1 MVVKRYE
8 MKMDSPVDVDA
19 GARVL
24 GGNVDMF
31 MNLLEKYEGMGLMK
45 NIEDLSRAYD
55 AARENPSVET
65 YEVVKNEIHM
75 MKGSSS
81 YCGGARI
88 TDDCYWM

>member
-1 MVVKRYE
+1 
-8 MKMDSPVDVDA
+8 MKMDSPVDVEA

-31 MNLLEKYEGMGLMK
+31 MNLLEKYEGMAFLK
-45 NIEDLSRAYD
+45 NVEDLSAAYD
-55 AARENPSVET
+55 AARENPCPEAYT
-65 YEVVKNEIHM
+65 VVKDEIHK